1 MNARGVRLD
10 ITARDDRDR
19 ILNVEM
25 QLRNEKNIPK
35 RMRYYGGAMDQ
46 TLLERGE
53 NYNELNEVI
62 ILFIAPFDP
71 FGRGYYRY
79 IFENYCRE
87 DRELALNDGVTKVLL
102 NAKGTCGE
110 ISPELKGFL
119 ELVAGSEDAEEGTF
133 ADRIQRQVRKA
144 RHNAAWREEYMD
156 WEMTLRNERYKGY
169 EEGKAAGI
177 AQGKEEGIETGILTQ
192 QITML
197 VRQMQ
202 KGNTLETAAENL
214 CCAPEE
220 LKPVW
225 EAVAAAGPTYSVE
238 EILQKLK

>member
-1 MNARGVRLD
+1 M
-10 ITARDDRDR
+10 
-19 ILNVEM
+19 
-25 QLRNEKNIPK
+25 
-35 RMRYYGGAMDQ
+35 
-46 TLLERGE
+46 
-53 NYNELNEVI
+53 
-62 ILFIAPFDP
+62 
-71 FGRGYYRY
+71 
-79 IFENYCRE
+79 
-87 DRELALNDGVTKVLL
+87 TKVLL

-177 AQGKEEGIETGILTQ
+177 ETGILTQ